1 MVWGLVLNWTDFTC
15 PNEFTSIFVQESL
28 ILTLGA
34 EGNWIRIVLKK
45 KKVNREVPF
54 ILFPVVVSDNQ
65 ILVTEESRVSMV
77 LSMDFF
83 PGGVLA
89 ESVVFLIFS
98 WDM

>member
-1 MVWGLVLNWTDFTC
+1 MVCGLVLNWTDFTC

-65 ILVTEESRVSMV
+65 ILVTEESMVSMV

>member
-1 MVWGLVLNWTDFTC
+1 M
-15 PNEFTSIFVQESL
+15 
-28 ILTLGA
+28 TLGA

-45 KKVNREVPF
+45 KVNREVPF
-54 ILFPVVVSDNQ
+54 ILFHVVVSDNQ
-65 ILVTEESRVSMV
+65 ILVTEESMVSMV

-98 WDM
+98 